1 MIEVNCFADLRTTA
15 PAKAGDIAMLKR
27 YYDKDSTFHGGGD
40 FVGFLGTTPLSDDGG
55 SVAKG
60 SGFFWKR
67 IINDTEQ
74 VNLYHFGAR
83 GDGITDDSDAFK
95 RMFSWSQSYDRNA
108 KNLGV
113 RFPAGKFLIN
123 PIDLT
128 ASEIPCFALYGDDS
142 PYGATPRTVIVSDKS
157 PGTVFK
163 VNARRTVIRGISWNG
178 QATADTSATTGAIT
192 PDMLSNVQPFFENI
206 TIEGEFVNIRCFR
219 VQYNGGTAIKLL
231 DTLDTRFDQIYSQ
244 YTYARVFEVG
254 WSNSPNGVWDH
265 ATAVELSNANFQY
278 GFADATL
285 MMPRMTQGIIR
296 NVWIEHTRFPGDLTN
311 GQWIVD
317 ALSVEDCDN
326 PLSMNNSRALFRQLN
341 LQAGAK
347 VSLDNAS
354 GRWLSGYEGGWR
366 RDENFGTT
374 MTGSMKAGWYSGYK
388 LTNTADSDKWFKVG
402 KFVFPR
408 VNQQWTIELIGKMST
423 ANPSGVAG
431 SPTQTVASGAT
442 WLNFQRCAT
451 AVWGDMYHRGQPAVL
466 DVKYRRSY
474 ENIVEVWVK
483 LKAGSGDTMFN
494 LRSTG
499 PTRFESG
506 ECSLYTPDLN
516 EVTDETQIGTV
527 TPNARLSMHNGLAG
541 LGANEN
547 GVVTLATAVAAAPT
561 STVPAGYVTLNING
575 IDRKMPY
582 FS

>member
-40 FVGFLGTTPLSDDGG
+40 FVGFSGTTPLSDDGG
-55 SVAKG
+55 TVAKG

-95 RMFSWSQSYDRNA
+95 RMFSWSQSYDSNA

-157 PGTVFK
+157 PSTVFK

-265 ATAVELSNANFQY
+265 ATAVELTNANFQY

-527 TPNARLSMHNGLAG
+527 TPNARLTMHNGLAG

-547 GVVTLATAVAAAPT
+547 GVVTLATAVAAAPA